1 MCGFTGFID
10 NSGSTLNYQSILE
23 KCHKTLFFRG
33 PDQNKRYL
41 DNENKIYVNFDRLSF
56 FDLSE
61 DGNQPMISKN
71 KRYLILINGEIYNF
85 KDLNNILEKGNIY
98 TNKKSDI
105 AVSLE
110 FISNYGLDQFLKKA
124 IGMFA
129 MVVIDLLNK
138 ELNIISD
145 QFSQKPLYY
154 SIQKNTIFFSSDIRT
169 IHNHKN
175 FDLEINKNSLQEYF
189 NKGYISSPHTI
200 YQNVNKIEPGCKL
213 FISFKNKKIKVFEKQ
228 RYNTLQVPHT
238 DKLGSKL
245 DITRIK
251 STIEKSV
258 LLHLESDVPI
268 GTFLSGGIDSSLVT
282 AIASKY
288 NKNINAFSLGFRNS
302 PNYDES
308 KHAKLISDHLGVN
321 HHICYFD
328 NNLLEEKVLK
338 TGEIYS
344 EPFSDSSQILFADLC
359 EFSSKS
365 VKGILTGDGADELFG
380 GYHRHLTGV
389 NIFNNTRNKLI
400 QKLFILL
407 INISNTKLIQYFLH
421 ILSSQYPSEKIN
433 RLKNSIS
440 AKNIDE
446 FYNLITSQ
454 FHFRDI
460 VKNIDELKNEHN
472 LLKNLDYSKY
482 MMWKDLNLYL
492 PNDLLV
498 KSDRASMYNGLEVR
512 SPFLNIDLINEI
524 MPLDSKILFKGGKT
538 KSILRHILID
548 YLPKE
553 LLSVKKMGFS
563 APINNWL
570 KNDLK
575 KLKEHFLN
583 SKMLSHELFDNNLI
597 KKNIEE
603 FNCGK
608 ENHFEI
614 WSLLIF
620 QIWFHKYH

>member
-10 NSGSTLNYQSILE
+10 NSESNFDYQSILE
-23 KCHKTLFFRG
+23 KCHKALFFRG

-41 DNENKIYVNFDRLSF
+41 DNKNRIYLNFDRLSF

-85 KDLNNILEKGNIY
+85 KELNKILERNNIY
-98 TNKKSDI
+98 TNKKSDV

-110 FISNYGLDQFLKKA
+110 FISKYGLDQFLKDA

-129 MVVIDLLNK
+129 MVIIDLLNK
-138 ELNIISD
+138 EMNIISD
-145 QFSQKPLYY
+145 QFSQKPLFY
-154 SIQKNTIFFSSDIRT
+154 SIQKNIFFFSSDLRT
-169 IHNHKN
+169 IHNHQN
-175 FDLEINKNSLQEYF
+175 FDLVINKKSLQEFF
-189 NKGYISSPHTI
+189 NKGYINSPNTI

-213 FISFKNKKIKVFEKQ
+213 CISYKNKEIKVLKKQ
-228 RYNTLQVPHT
+228 RYNTHQLLEK
-238 DKLGSKL
+238 DKLDSKL

-251 STIEKSV
+251 SIIEKSV

-268 GTFLSGGIDSSLVT
+268 GTFLSSGIDSSLVT

-288 NKNINAFSLGFRNS
+288 NKNINAFSLGFKNS
-302 PNYDES
+302 PSYDES
-308 KHAKLISDHLGVN
+308 EHAKLISDHLGIN
-321 HHICYFD
+321 HNVHYFD
-328 NNLLEEKVLK
+328 NNYLEEKVLK
-338 TGEIYS
+338 TSDIYS

-359 EFSSKS
+359 EFSSKR

-389 NIFNNTRNKLI
+389 NIFNNTRDKLT
-400 QKLFILL
+400 QKLFIFL
-407 INISNTKLIQYFLH
+407 IGLSGTKLIQHFYNMF
-421 ILSSQYPSEKIN
+421 SYQYPSEKIN

-446 FYNLITSQ
+446 FYILITSQ
-454 FHFRDI
+454 IHFRDI
-460 VKNIDELKNEHN
+460 VKNIDDLKYEFN
-472 LLKNLDYSKY
+472 LIENFDYSKY

-512 SPFLNIDLINEI
+512 SPFLNLDLVKEI
-524 MPLDSKILFKGGKT
+524 MPLDSKIIFKGGKT
-538 KSILRHILID
+538 KSILRNILSD

-575 KLKEHFLN
+575 KVKEYFFRRN
-583 SKMLSHELFDNNLI
+583 MLSHELFDNNLI

-603 FNCGK
+603 FNYGK